1 VLQQAG
7 LPIERAIISTVLLNA
22 GGIAGGL
29 VLGRIIDHRG
39 PFGVLTIAYA
49 VAALFVAAIG
59 LFGSPVGL
67 VMAIITLA
75 GFFVIGAQFCMNVLA
90 ASYYPTAIRSTGVGW
105 ALGIGRI
112 GSIVGPVLGGIVLS
126 LGWSTA
132 ELFLAT
138 AAPALV
144 ASMAVFVIGLR
155 STATERAHAGAQIS
169 AGPVG

>member
-1 VLQQAG
+1 
-7 LPIERAIISTVLLNA
+7 
-22 GGIAGGL
+22 
-29 VLGRIIDHRG
+29 
-39 PFGVLTIAYA
+39 
-49 VAALFVAAIG
+49 
-59 LFGSPVGL
+59 
-67 VMAIITLA
+67 
-75 GFFVIGAQFCMNVLA
+75 MNVLA

-126 LGWSTA
+126 LGWNTA

-144 ASMAVFVIGLR
+144 ASMAVFVLGLR

-169 AGPVG
+169 ADPVG

>member
-1 VLQQAG
+1 G
-7 LPIERAIISTVLLNA
+7 SRA
-22 GGIAGGL
+22 
-29 VLGRIIDHRG
+29 
-39 PFGVLTIAYA
+39 
-49 VAALFVAAIG
+49 
-59 LFGSPVGL
+59 GL
-67 VMAIITLA
+67 VMPIITVA
-75 GFFVIGAQFCMNVLA
+75 GFFVIGAQFCMTVLA

-105 ALGIGRI
+105 ALGIRRI

-155 STATERAHAGAQIS
+155 STATQPAHPGAPIS
-169 AGPVG
+169 ARPVRSYHLPSRIPPPDAPRRPAPD